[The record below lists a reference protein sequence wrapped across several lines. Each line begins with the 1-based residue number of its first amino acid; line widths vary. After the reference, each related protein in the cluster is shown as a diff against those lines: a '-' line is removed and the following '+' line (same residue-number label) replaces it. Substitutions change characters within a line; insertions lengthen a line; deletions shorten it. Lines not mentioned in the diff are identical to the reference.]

1 MTRTPK
7 ALLLTVLAASISSA
21 FAQEAP
27 GGLQG
32 YVGFGGIYT
41 NPTSSSTNEFKLR
54 EYRDLDS
61 GATAVVDLRIDRGE
75 WWARL
80 FGENI
85 GRDDQF
91 LEVKGGKYGAFKYSI
106 YNDKVIHNWT
116 YGAITPFTGIGTN
129 NLTFAGASPPSTNT
143 STWNSFDYGVS
154 HNNTGGYVEAN
165 VAPASPFY
173 FRVNTNVRES
183 SGLKPMGF
191 AGTSPGGPTYEL
203 PVPIDWRTTD
213 WGGEVGYTTRRMH
226 LSLAYTY
233 SKFEDSNNFL
243 FWRTPAAASGPNVEM
258 STIAPD
264 NKMQRFV
271 LNGIFKQMPF
281 DSTLALRGTYAKYES
296 GFAIAPTYLS
306 ITGSQP
312 AGIGNT
318 RNSGA
323 NVPNFDGQVE
333 NKTFSAA
340 FNSNWSRAWS
350 SKLYYNYYER
360 DNSSSHVVFTP
371 SGPGSGGTCD
381 VNPANGASLTT
392 CTNELLHFKKSNLGA
407 EGYWRVN
414 SANKLTLGLDYQETE
429 RERVDYDRTKEGR
442 FFAEW
447 KSGMWEVAD
456 FRVKYIHLDRDSEFQ
471 LGNSTNAFIRD
482 LNRFDVAPLKR
493 DTLKVAFDMTPMPML
508 DLGLELNL
516 KRNRYDSTTLGRTD
530 DRREEVSLSASYGDA
545 ASLRVTSFFDWEHT
559 RYDSN
564 HWVGDLATYPTPN
577 PSAGAYFW
585 TSEVHDRNWLAGFA
599 GDWVINDKLKLYASA
614 IWQKGDGGVDFTAPS
629 VANAQNIT
637 NYDDFQ
643 KRALN
648 IKATY
653 RVEKNVELTFGAAYE
668 KYTYSDIQM
677 DNYIYALK
685 TGSNQNYLTGAYANP
700 NYRVNIIYGMIA
712 YRF

>member
-1 MTRTPK
+1 MELGFVGLGRMGGNMVTR
-7 ALLLTVLAASISSA
+7 LVR
-21 FAQEAP
+21 
-27 GGLQG
+27 GGHK
-32 YVGFGGIYT
+32 I
-41 NPTSSSTNEFKLR
+41 
-54 EYRDLDS
+54 
-61 GATAVVDLRIDRGE
+61 
-75 WWARL
+75 
-80 FGENI
+80 
-85 GRDDQF
+85 
-91 LEVKGGKYGAFKYSI
+91 
-106 YNDKVIHNWT
+106 
-116 YGAITPFTGIGTN
+116 
-129 NLTFAGASPPSTNT
+129 
-143 STWNSFDYGVS
+143 
-154 HNNTGGYVEAN
+154 
-165 VAPASPFY
+165 
-173 FRVNTNVRES
+173 
-183 SGLKPMGF
+183 
-191 AGTSPGGPTYEL
+191 
-203 PVPIDWRTTD
+203 
-213 WGGEVGYTTRRMH
+213 
-226 LSLAYTY
+226 LAYDP
-233 SKFEDSNNFL
+233 SPN
-243 FWRTPAAASGPNVEM
+243 AA
-258 STIAPD
+258 
-264 NKMQRFV
+264 K
-271 LNGIFKQMPF
+271 
-281 DSTLALRGTYAKYES
+281 LAE
-296 GFAIAPTYLS
+296 
-306 ITGSQP
+306 
-312 AGIGNT
+312 
-318 RNSGA
+318 
-323 NVPNFDGQVE
+323 
-333 NKTFSAA
+333 
-340 FNSNWSRAWS
+340 
-350 SKLYYNYYER
+350 
-360 DNSSSHVVFTP
+360 
-371 SGPGSGGTCD
+371 
-381 VNPANGASLTT
+381 ANGASLTT

-456 FRVKYIHLDRDSEFQ
+456 FRVKYIHLDRDSDFQ

-599 GDWVINDKLKLYASA
+599 GDWVINDKLKLYASL

-677 DNYIYALK
+677 NDYIYALK